1 MLEVSRCRAAYGGL
15 TVFDE
20 ISFRLDYGRT
30 AAVVG
35 PSGCGKSTLL
45 ALLAGIKSPR
55 AGQVVLDG
63 ADVIRGDRRVGL
75 ILQHYGLFPWMT
87 VSQNVAL
94 GLRLRGMPPAQRRT
108 IVYREL
114 QRLEIEEYAGRYPG
128 ELSGGQQQ
136 RVAIA
141 RTFAVGPQ
149 LLLMDEPFSAL
160 DALTRERIQDAL
172 VRRLAG
178 GRVVTIFVT
187 HSIEEAVFLGTSV
200 MVFEPGAP
208 ARIRILENEHRLE
221 PSFRMSALYGE
232 RCRSV
237 RSILEASHAP

>member
-1 MLEVSRCRAAYGGL
+1 MLDVIGCEAAYGARTL
-15 TVFDE
+15 FDE

-45 ALLAGIKSPR
+45 ALLAGIKRPR
-55 AGQVVLDG
+55 KGRVLLDG
-63 ADVIRGDRRVGL
+63 IAVERGDRRVGL

-94 GLRLRGMPPAQRRT
+94 GLRLRAVPPLQRQT
-108 IVYREL
+108 IVRREL
-114 QRLEIEEYAGRYPG
+114 ERLEIEEYAGRFPG

-160 DALTRERIQDAL
+160 DALTRERVQDAL
-172 VRRLAG
+172 VRRLSG
-178 GRVVTIFVT
+178 GRVVTIIVT
-187 HSIEEAVFLGTSV
+187 HSIEEAVFLGARV
-200 MVFEPGAP
+200 MVFEPGTP
-208 ARIRILENEHRLE
+208 ARIRIVENEHRLE
-221 PSFRMSALYGE
+221 PSFRMSPLYGE
-232 RCRSV
+232 RCRLV